1 MWRAEAGLFGLCL
14 EGVLVLGRGPGGRGS
29 RGGQRGVT
37 GSHWEMW
44 MLRTRGALSYSRARS
59 PAPVYCVE
67 WPFGPGRVSS
77 CAGGGPAFGRSRALP
92 IWVEEAPSC
101 CCTLSLSHAAAPG
114 PGLAG
119 SEGHPQAC
127 EPQGRAQKTLEAD
140 RAHESAAVA
149 WAPPAPRGQLRKAA
163 WPSSATLTRRL

>member
-1 MWRAEAGLFGLCL
+1 MKKVPGGTRGDLGGAPTVEGKGMGSDRETVTAETNIHRRESWEGGSPRQLTDPRGDALERGCRPPRTKGRCAQACGPVVATSSQGLRGMWRAEAGLFGLCL

-77 CAGGGPAFGRSRALP
+77 CAGGG
-92 IWVEEAPSC
+92 
-101 CCTLSLSHAAAPG
+101 
-114 PGLAG
+114 AG
-119 SEGHPQAC
+119 E
-127 EPQGRAQKTLEAD
+127 
-140 RAHESAAVA
+140 
-149 WAPPAPRGQLRKAA
+149 
-163 WPSSATLTRRL
+163 